1 MINMYKIFITFIIIV
16 FVLLNISCEW
26 PFNTKPTEN
35 DVFGL
40 TVNHNIT
47 RLMPSAEINLTWNE
61 ITVEQFAMYKIE
73 RMRTKDTLWT
83 SIVELSDA
91 FQLSYTDTI
100 WDDDNLIYR
109 VGIVDFEDN
118 VLWATESI
126 SIPKTKLVYV
136 PNEFQTIQPAFD
148 SELIDDGDT
157 IIVNPGLYQE
167 TLGIAGKDVL
177 IRSVEGYQSTT
188 LMPTYTDNPNEQQ
201 RVLNIASGIV
211 EGFTIEQGK
220 PSFGA
225 AGGGIAITQDGT
237 VQNCYIT
244 ANQSAYG
251 GGGVFLTNDGNLY
264 NNIIFSNV
272 AGSGNGIYITSAQ
285 GAIINNTFF
294 NNDIV
299 INGNCTGLVLRNN
312 IIYNSQPDISY
323 TNSAIQTGIIIDFNL
338 LDENINVGSDYINKD
353 PEFLDHIE
361 FKLSPTSP
369 CINAGHPDG
378 QYLDTDGSRN
388 DIGSYGGSGSN

>member
-1 MINMYKIFITFIIIV
+1 MINKHKIFITFIIII
-16 FVLLNISCEW
+16 FVLLSISCEW

-126 SIPKTKLVYV
+126 SIPKTTSVIV
-136 PNEFQTIQPAFD
+136 PEEFETIQPAFD

-157 IIVNPGLYQE
+157 IIVNRGIYQE
-167 TLGIAGKDVL
+167 TLAIAGKDVL
-177 IRSVEGYQSTT
+177 IRSVGGYKSTT
-188 LMPTYTDNPNEQQ
+188 LIPTYTIDPAKQQ
-201 RVLNIASGIV
+201 RVLNIATGIV
-211 EGFTIEQGK
+211 DGFTIEQGV

-225 AGGGIAITQDGT
+225 AGGGVAITQTGT

-244 ANQSAYG
+244 ANQSEY
-251 GGGVFLTNDGNLY
+251 GGGVFLTNESNLY
-264 NNIIFSNV
+264 NNIIFSNA
-272 AGSGNGIYITSAQ
+272 AGSGSGIYISSAQ
-285 GAIINNTFF
+285 GAIVNNTLF

-299 INGNCTGLVLRNN
+299 INANCTGLVLRNN
-312 IIYNSQPDISY
+312 IIYNSLPDISY
-323 TNSAIQTGIIIDFNL
+323 TNSASQTGIIIDFNL

-369 CINAGHPDG
+369 CINAGHDG
-378 QYLDTDGSRN
+378 NQYLDTDGSRN
-388 DIGSYGGSGSN
+388 DIGAYGGPKSRL